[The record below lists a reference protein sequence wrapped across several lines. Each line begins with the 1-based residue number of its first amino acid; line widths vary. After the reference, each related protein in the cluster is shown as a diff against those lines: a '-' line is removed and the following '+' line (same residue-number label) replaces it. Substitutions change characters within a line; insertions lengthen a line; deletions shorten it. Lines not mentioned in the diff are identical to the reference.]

1 MQRRP
6 RQPIT
11 TLEPS
16 GRAPAAFRVLGFAL
30 VAACLA
36 GAALNLAQAR
46 FPWPEDFV
54 SNDLEAMLRTFV
66 TGALG
71 AALIVVLREPKL
83 EARRVRRER
92 DRSLE

>member
-6 RQPIT
+6 RQQIT

-16 GRAPAAFRVLGFAL
+16 SRAPVAFQVLGLGL

-36 GAALNLAQAR
+36 GAALNLAHTR
-46 FPWPEDFV
+46 FPWPEDFA
-54 SNDLEAMLRTFV
+54 SNYLEAMLRTFV

-83 EARRVRRER
+83 ETQRVRRDQ